1 MLVGFFIQYIYI
13 YVYIY
18 ISYGYSKRSAQLL
31 IVENPLNMM
40 NNEIMLWNLLLAESN
55 RDERYKGWKVVQALA
70 FELMKIVSLK
80 HNISRSQAHNIK
92 FKSLKKNSFTN
103 ETPQKKH
110 QKVRGGSSSS

>member
-1 MLVGFFIQYIYI
+1 
-13 YVYIY
+13 
-18 ISYGYSKRSAQLL
+18 
-31 IVENPLNMM
+31 
-40 NNEIMLWNLLLAESN
+40 MLWNLLLAESN
-55 RDERYKGWKVVQALA
+55 RDERYKGSKVVQAEILA